1 MTNKRKVKANGERK
15 SKSLF
20 LMHDEKNKRKE
31 RELRG
36 LVPGGG
42 PQQVTSGILGVGSG
56 PPGGKIQVLGGG
68 AQPPRARIEVLGGGA
83 QPPRGCIEVL
93 GGGF

>member
-1 MTNKRKVKANGERK
+1 MVELAWYTLR
-15 SKSLF
+15 SLRGHF
-20 LMHDEKNKRKE
+20 ENHFRIYIYVLEMCGGTT

-42 PQQVTSGILGVGSG
+42 AQQVTSGILGGGSG

-68 AQPPRARIEVLGGGA
+68 GA
-83 QPPRGCIEVL
+83 APQGQD
-93 GGGF
+93 